1 MRKLR
6 VFVCDIYLCF
16 QVNKLTANRLKV
28 EYCINVNKGRFALM
42 VNKIEILRQLK
53 SIGVSFP
60 FIGKP
65 EINELPKI
73 LCEGETIKHIMNG
86 RYEAGFAVLCATDHR
101 LLLIDKRLMFL
112 TIEDIRYDMISDV
125 EFDHRLIDSSIHVG
139 TVHKTIN
146 FNSLDQSRLRELTK
160 YVQEEVMSY
169 RQHLQRAIEQ
179 ERQYEAERWET
190 SNQAQASNIQNT
202 VEQGVSPITQL
213 NPYRSP
219 IVISHKLPKLY

>member
-1 MRKLR
+1 
-6 VFVCDIYLCF
+6 
-16 QVNKLTANRLKV
+16 
-28 EYCINVNKGRFALM
+28 M
-42 VNKIEILRQLK
+42 VNKIEVLRQLK
-53 SIGVSFP
+53 NIGVSFP

-112 TIEDIRYDMISDV
+112 TIEDVRYDMISDV

-139 TVHKTIN
+139 TVHKTIS
-146 FNSLDQSRLRELTK
+146 FNSFNQLRLRELTK
-160 YVQEEVMSY
+160 YVQEQVMSY

-179 ERQYEAERWET
+179 ERQYEADRWEAASGQAQT
-190 SNQAQASNIQNT
+190 SNMQNA
-202 VEQGVSPITQL
+202 VEHVVSPIAQL

-219 IVISHKLPKLY
+219 IVISRKLPKFY